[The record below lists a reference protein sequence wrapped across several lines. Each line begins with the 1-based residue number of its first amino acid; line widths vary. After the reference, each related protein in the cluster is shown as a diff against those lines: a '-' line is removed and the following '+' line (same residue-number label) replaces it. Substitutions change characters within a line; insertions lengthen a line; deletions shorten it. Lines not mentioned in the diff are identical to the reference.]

1 MTSEPPLLP
10 RLVAHPLERAVGEFP
25 VTVVTGARQTGKS
38 TLVREIADL
47 GDRRYLTLDDFD
59 VRTRAAEAPDAL
71 VRGPADLTLDEVQH
85 SPELMHAVKRSVDD
99 DRRPGRFLLTGS
111 TNLLLMERI
120 SETLAGR
127 AVYLTLWPLTH
138 RERLGQGRCGRW
150 GLFLERDA
158 SRWPEALAEEEAT
171 LEPWEEVARQGGY
184 PPVVVHHRSAEARGR
199 WFDGYVKTYLE
210 RDLQSLRA
218 VERLPEFRRLMR
230 AASLRIGQLLNQTEL
245 GRDVGLP
252 QPTVR
257 RYLNLLET
265 SYQLVRL
272 EPFSVNRTKRLIK
285 TPKIYWSDTGLAH
298 HLRGGGTADGPLLE
312 NLILTDLL
320 AWRDAS
326 GDPAEILYW
335 RTASQQEVDF
345 VVETPGGV
353 VPVEVK
359 ASDRVRPSDTRHLR
373 AFLEEYP
380 DLAEAGV
387 VLHTGETIEWIVDGV
402 LAVPWW
408 RVM

>member
-1 MTSEPPLLP
+1 M
-10 RLVAHPLERAVGEFP
+10 
-25 VTVVTGARQTGKS
+25 
-38 TLVREIADL
+38 
-47 GDRRYLTLDDFD
+47 
-59 VRTRAAEAPDAL
+59 
-71 VRGPADLTLDEVQH
+71 
-85 SPELMHAVKRSVDD
+85 
-99 DRRPGRFLLTGS
+99 
-111 TNLLLMERI
+111 
-120 SETLAGR
+120 
-127 AVYLTLWPLTH
+127 
-138 RERLGQGRCGRW
+138 
-150 GLFLERDA
+150 
-158 SRWPEALAEEEAT
+158 
-171 LEPWEEVARQGGY
+171 
-184 PPVVVHHRSAEARGR
+184 VVHHRSAEARGR
-199 WFDGYVKTYLE
+199 WFDGYVQTYLE

-218 VERLPEFRRLMR
+218 VEHLPEFRRLMR

-298 HLRGGGTADGPLLE
+298 HLRGGHTADGPLLE
-312 NLILTDLL
+312 NLVFTDLL

-326 GDPAEILYW
+326 GDRVEILYW

-345 VVETPGGV
+345 VIETPGGV
-353 VPVEVK
+353 VPVEVE
-359 ASDRVRPSDTRHLR
+359 ASDRVRPSDTRHLG

-380 DLAEAGV
+380 DLADAGV
-387 VLHTGETIEWIVDGV
+387 VLYTGETTEWIVDGV

>member
-1 MTSEPPLLP
+1 MFTNAPLLP
-10 RLVAHPLERAVGEFP
+10 RSVARPLERAVEEFP

-38 TLVREIADL
+38 TLVREVADL

-59 VRTRAAEAPDAL
+59 IRERAEEAPTAL
-71 VRGPADLTLDEVQH
+71 VRGTGDLTLDEVQR
-85 SPELMHAVKRSVDD
+85 SPGLMHAVKRSVDD

-111 TNLLLMERI
+111 ANLLLMEAI

-127 AVYLTLWPLTH
+127 AVYLTLWPLTR
-138 RERLGQGRCGRW
+138 REQLGKGACGRW
-150 GLFLERDA
+150 DLLLEEEPA
-158 SRWPEALAEEEAT
+158 AWQEALATGEVNA
-171 LEPWEEVARQGGY
+171 EPWEEVARRGGY
-184 PPVVVHHRSAEARGR
+184 PPVVVHHRSSDARAR
-199 WFDGYVKTYLE
+199 WFDGYVRTYLE
-210 RDLQSLRA
+210 RDLSSLRA
-218 VERLPEFRRLMR
+218 VEHLPEFRRLMR
-230 AASLRIGQLLNQTEL
+230 AVCLRLGGLLNQTEL

-285 TPKIYWSDTGLAH
+285 SPKAYWSDTGLAH
-298 HLRGGGTADGPLLE
+298 HLASGGVPNGALFE

-320 AWRDAS
+320 AWREAS
-326 GDPAEILYW
+326 RGPAEILYW

-345 VVETPGGV
+345 VVETPERV
-353 VPVEVK
+353 LPVEVK
-359 ASDRVRPSDTRHLR
+359 TSSRVRPADTRHLR

-380 DLAEAGV
+380 DLVDAGV
-387 VLHTGETIEWIVDGV
+387 VLYTGEQADWIVDDV

-408 RVM
+408 RVL